1 MELGII
7 NFTPPSVAGD
17 FFASIIYWLVG
28 IVGVVGGIV
37 LFTLLLKLVTFPFDY
52 VSRAS
57 MRKNSVKMEEMR
69 PELEKLQKQYADNK
83 DLYNQKMMALYKKNG
98 YSMFGACLPTI
109 ITLVIFIIAL
119 NGFQAYS
126 QFQNKQYFYD
136 MSVAYNSVV
145 YDGFESDNTYIIEKD
160 GKLVFNYDQ
169 IIANGEGT
177 DKGIENTNIKY
188 TFTTET
194 DEDNKKTGKLTVST
208 DGYVKM
214 VNTCTYNG
222 ETVIWNN
229 TPNFYLIDGADLSSL
244 TIVRTENG
252 KEVKYTVAEEKTAEL
267 LYNERVQKY
276 VANNID
282 AEYKNYKETAGDSA
296 KSKEEYK
303 VDLANAYKADV
314 KTSYETFKAQEYKK
328 AFVEDVQQQRSA
340 DKYRSTEKSFLWVKN
355 VWVADKSTDHPV
367 HSSWE
372 AFTSAYG
379 QSENNIGE
387 IAYNNLTAKLDAE
400 KNAPNGYFILV
411 ILTAGSSLLMQII
424 MGKSQKA
431 QMELQ
436 TVDGQGAQTQKIMK
450 WMMPIMMAIFAFM
463 YTAAFSIY
471 IVLSSIISMLTTF
484 LINFIVDRKL
494 KKNKAVTETGRI
506 HGRVYTPKQEE
517 IAQPKKEEKKKK
529 DDKFAHA
536 TGEDF
541 LSGKADKKHVR
552 GRIK

>member
-1 MELGII
+1 MEIGII

-109 ITLVIFIIAL
+109 ITLIIFIIAL

-145 YDGFESDNTYIIEKD
+145 YDGFESDNTYIVEKD
-160 GKLVFNYDQ
+160 GKLIFEYDK
-169 IIANGEGT
+169 IIAGGEGV
-177 DKGIENTNIKY
+177 DKSIENTKIKY

-194 DEDNKKTGKLTVST
+194 DAENKKTGKLEITT
-208 DGYVKM
+208 DGYVKL

-222 ETVIWNN
+222 EAIIWNN
-229 TPNFYLIDGADLSSL
+229 TPNFYLLEGASFSNLKVIRTDKDGKIVEYTFAD
-244 TIVRTENG
+244 
-252 KEVKYTVAEEKTAEL
+252 EKTAEL
-267 LYNERVQKY
+267 LYNESVTKY
-276 VANNID
+276 VQQNID
-282 AEYKNYKETAGDSA
+282 EKYREDKETAGDSA
-296 KSKEEYK
+296 KSKEDYK
-303 VDLANAYKADV
+303 IDLANTYNAEN
-314 KTSYETFKAQEYKK
+314 SYENFKAKEYAK

-340 DKYRSTEKSFLWVKN
+340 DKYRSVEKSFLWVKN

-372 AFTSAYG
+372 SFSQAYG

-387 IAYNNLTAKLDAE
+387 VAYNNLTAKLDAE
-400 KNAPNGYFILV
+400 KNAPNGFFILV
-411 ILTAGSSLLMQII
+411 VLTAGSSLLMQII

-494 KKNKAVTETGRI
+494 KKKKAVTETGRI

-517 IAQPKKEEKKKK
+517 VAQPQKQEKKKK
-529 DDKFAHA
+529 DDKFAHEK
-536 TGEDF
+536 GEDF